1 MQNGKISSFQFLV
14 LVIFFAVGTSIL
26 LIPGVLTNQ
35 VKQDAWIATILGLV
49 IGLVVIWLFTFI
61 ASWFPK
67 LTYIQI
73 NEKVF
78 GRILGKM
85 ISFLVILMAII
96 YTTVLISYSGVFLIT
111 QLYPKTPM
119 VYLNVLMALIM
130 VMAVRLGLETI
141 ARTAEILIFVFFFL
155 FIFLAVSISP
165 QIDVENLEPFF
176 QVNINPLFK
185 SSLGLAVVTS
195 VNSIVLLLIFPAYVK
210 EVEKARKYFFV
221 GNIIGGIVIV
231 VITLLC
237 IFVLGSNTTAR
248 QIYPGYALAKVI
260 NIGDFLT
267 RIESLM
273 ATLWIMGLFFKVS
286 IYFYAATFGLSQ
298 ILNMK
303 DYRPLTYPLGLI
315 VVVLSVIIFPNIVY
329 QQTFNSETA
338 VSFSLVIGLFFPL
351 LLVAV
356 YMMRKKK
363 LKKDPDHS

>member
-14 LVIFFAVGTSIL
+14 LVIFFTVGTSIL
-26 LIPGVLTNQ
+26 FIPGVLTNQ
-35 VKQDAWIATILGLV
+35 VKQDAWIAAILGLV

-78 GRILGKM
+78 GKILGKM

-176 QVNINPLFK
+176 QVNINTLFK
-185 SSLGLAVVTS
+185 SSLGLTVVSS
-195 VNSIVLLLIFPAYVK
+195 VNAIVLLIIFPAFIK
-210 EVEKARKYFFV
+210 EVGKLRKYFFV

-231 VITLLC
+231 VITLIMHICTRFKYNCSSDLSGLC
-237 IFVLGSNTTAR
+237 IS
-248 QIYPGYALAKVI
+248 
-260 NIGDFLT
+260 
-267 RIESLM
+267 
-273 ATLWIMGLFFKVS
+273 
-286 IYFYAATFGLSQ
+286 
-298 ILNMK
+298 
-303 DYRPLTYPLGLI
+303 
-315 VVVLSVIIFPNIVY
+315 
-329 QQTFNSETA
+329 
-338 VSFSLVIGLFFPL
+338 
-351 LLVAV
+351 
-356 YMMRKKK
+356 
-363 LKKDPDHS
+363 

>member
-14 LVIFFAVGTSIL
+14 LVIFFTVGTSIL
-26 LIPGVLTNQ
+26 LIPAILTSQ
-35 VKQDAWIATILGLV
+35 VKQDAWIAAIVGLL
-49 IGLVVIWLFTFI
+49 IGLLFIWLFTFI

-78 GRILGKM
+78 GKIFGKM
-85 ISFLVILMAII
+85 ISIIVILVAII
-96 YTTVLISYSGVFLIT
+96 YTTVLISYSGIFLIT
-111 QLYPKTPM
+111 QLYPKTPLVFLNLLM
-119 VYLNVLMALIM
+119 VLIM

-141 ARTAEILIFVFFFL
+141 ARTAEILIFVFLFL

-165 QIDVENLEPFF
+165 QINTENLEPFF
-176 QVNINPLFK
+176 QANINPLFK

-195 VNSIVLLLIFPAYVK
+195 VNSIFLLLIFPAYVK

-237 IFVLGSNTTAR
+237 IIVLGSNTTAR
-248 QIYPGYALAKVI
+248 QIYPSYALAKVI
-260 NIGDFLT
+260 NIGDFIT

-273 ATLWIMGLFFKVS
+273 ASLWIMGLFFKVS

-315 VVVLSVIIFPNIVY
+315 IIVLSVIIFPNIDY
-329 QQTFNSETA
+329 QETFTSETT
-338 VSFSLVIGLFFPL
+338 VSISLVIGLFFPL
-351 LLVAV
+351 LLVAI
-356 YMMRKKK
+356 YMIRKKK